1 MFHNSCMVQSHGV
14 GRQNSSFETAIYSLG
29 IKPQWKMISTEDIIR
44 GAVEVERDFICG
56 ALPCDLIGMNKDDLD
71 HEWPRLRAFTE
82 PTWQWNV
89 FAKEGK
95 DAGRWEMGV

>member
-71 HEWPRLRAFTE
+71 HE
-82 PTWQWNV
+82 
-89 FAKEGK
+89 
-95 DAGRWEMGV
+95 